1 MRHVSEGHNMC
12 VSGGPGTG
20 KTLLSM
26 ALVECLQALGKKALM
41 TGTTGLSASQL
52 PGEDFS
58 AQCIRSAGW
67 TLYPTG
73 TKRSP
78 AYGS

>member
-1 MRHVSEGHNMC
+1 MRRVSEGHNVC

-26 ALVECLQALGKKALM
+26 ALVECLQALGKKLLV

-52 PGEDFS
+52 PAGITVHS
-58 AQCIRSAGW
+58 AFGLLDGPLI
-67 TLYPTG
+67 YPT
-73 TKRSP
+73 
-78 AYGS
+78 